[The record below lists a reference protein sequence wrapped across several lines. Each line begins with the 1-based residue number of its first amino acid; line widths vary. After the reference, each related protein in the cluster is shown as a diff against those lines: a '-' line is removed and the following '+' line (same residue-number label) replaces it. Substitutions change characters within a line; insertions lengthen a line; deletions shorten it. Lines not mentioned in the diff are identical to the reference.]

1 MTQEIDYKETEFF
14 SKLIVD
20 YLENKAAL
28 KPFLAQFNALKNYR
42 AQIDAKQ
49 FSDKKRQILVQS
61 LQKQYKNIETD
72 PKVSHNTALLLQPN
86 TYTVTTGH
94 QLSIV
99 GNPLYFLYKIA
110 GTITLCNE
118 LSKAYPNENFVPVFW
133 LASEDHDFEEIAS
146 FKLFNQN
153 YAWET
158 TQTGAV
164 GRMQLEEL
172 KSIFSEDF
180 FKKLENETY
189 FEKLKNVLKNVYLES
204 QNLAEATQKFVN
216 TLFGAYG
223 IVVLNADEKALKTLF
238 APFITKDIQR
248 QYVQPLVI
256 QSTKKLQDLGYKP
269 QVFPRPI
276 NFFYMKNNLRQ
287 RLVFEENT
295 YSVLG
300 TDIKFSEAEI
310 LEEINTNPQNFSPNV
325 VMRPL
330 YQETILPNIAYIG
343 GGGELAYW
351 LQLKAVFDASDVA
364 FPILVLRN
372 SILFVSKNN
381 AKKQA
386 KLGITATNI
395 FKTTEILQKEYLQS
409 QPEETNFEAE
419 KQHFMAIFEQI
430 KLKIKDVEA
439 SLLGFAEGE
448 QVRILKQIDGIEAK
462 LKKSQKQKYETELSQ
477 ILALK
482 QSLFPDGNLQERT
495 DNFLPY
501 YLSEG
506 DGFIATLVE
515 NCNPLHTK
523 FKIITKE

>member
-1 MTQEIDYKETEFF
+1 MD
-14 SKLIVD
+14 
-20 YLENKAAL
+20 
-28 KPFLAQFNALKNYR
+28 
-42 AQIDAKQ
+42 
-49 FSDKKRQILVQS
+49 
-61 LQKQYKNIETD
+61 
-72 PKVSHNTALLLQPN
+72 
-86 TYTVTTGH
+86 
-94 QLSIV
+94 
-99 GNPLYFLYKIA
+99 
-110 GTITLCNE
+110 
-118 LSKAYPNENFVPVFW
+118 
-133 LASEDHDFEEIAS
+133 
-146 FKLFNQN
+146 
-153 YAWET
+153 
-158 TQTGAV
+158 
-164 GRMQLEEL
+164 
-172 KSIFSEDF
+172 
-180 FKKLENETY
+180 
-189 FEKLKNVLKNVYLES
+189 S
-204 QNLAEATQKFVN
+204 QNLAEATQKFV
-216 TLFGAYG
+216 TALFDAYG
-223 IVVLNADEKALKTLF
+223 IVVLNADEKTLKTLF

-276 NFFYMKNNLRQ
+276 NFFYMQNNLRQ

-300 TDIKFSEAEI
+300 TEIKFSEAEI
-310 LEEINTNPQNFSPNV
+310 LEEISTNPQNFSPNV

-395 FKTTEILQKEYLQS
+395 FKTTEILQKQYLQS
-409 QPEETNFEAE
+409 QPEETNFEPE

-506 DGFIATLVE
+506 DDFIASLVE